1 MRIAVIA
8 DIHGN
13 LPALEAV
20 LEALDTLQPDQIVVS
35 GDVVDGGPDSAA
47 CWERVKQ
54 IGCPVL
60 RGNHER
66 YVFDYGTERA
76 DPLWATPQFGP
87 LQYTRNSMSD
97 EQIKEI
103 AALPTS
109 WQSPAAP
116 GLLIVHA
123 SARRDSDS
131 VLPYTPIE
139 YLDEMFAGVDDSLII
154 RSHNH
159 ICSTRDW
166 RGKRIVTT
174 GAVGLSLD
182 GCPQAKFCVLT
193 QDIQGH
199 WRVDHR
205 AIKYDVDA
213 AVRRFTE
220 SGYLDATGP
229 LGRLFVREVAT
240 GSNHVVPFLRYLGPH
255 RQGASLEIVEA
266 SLNEF
271 YAGMMI

>member
-20 LEALDTLQPDQIVVS
+20 LEALDKLQPDQIIVS

-54 IGCPVL
+54 MNCPVL

-66 YVFDYGTERA
+66 YVFDFGTERA

-87 LQYTRNSMSD
+87 LHFTHRSMSQ
-97 EQIKEI
+97 EQINEL

-109 WQSPAAP
+109 WRSPEAE
-116 GLLIVHA
+116 GVLIVHA
-123 SARRDSDS
+123 SARSDADS
-131 VLPYTPIE
+131 VLPHTPLEAI
-139 YLDEMFAGVDDSLII
+139 DAMFSGVAENLII

-174 GAVGLSLD
+174 GAVGLPLD
-182 GCPQAKFCVLT
+182 GYPHAQFCVIT
-193 QDIQGH
+193 QNHEGQ

-213 AVRRFTE
+213 AVRRFHE
-220 SGYLDATGP
+220 SGYLEQTGP
-229 LGRLFVREVAT
+229 LGHLFMREVAT
-240 GSNHVVPFLRYLGPH
+240 GSHHIVPFLRHLGLH
-255 RQGASLEIVEA
+255 RQGAAQEKIQEA
-266 SLNEF
+266 LNEF
-271 YAGMMI
+271 YAGISS

>member
-1 MRIAVIA
+1 
-8 DIHGN
+8 
-13 LPALEAV
+13 
-20 LEALDTLQPDQIVVS
+20 
-35 GDVVDGGPDSAA
+35 
-47 CWERVKQ
+47 
-54 IGCPVL
+54 
-60 RGNHER
+60 
-66 YVFDYGTERA
+66 
-76 DPLWATPQFGP
+76 
-87 LQYTRNSMSD
+87 MSD

-131 VLPYTPIE
+131 VLPHTPIE

-266 SLNEF
+266 ALNEF